1 MNDFWIVLLVIGLWF
16 FLQAYLL
23 PKLGINT

>member
-1 MNDFWIVLLVIGLWF
+1 MKEALFLLAIVGLWF

-23 PKLGINT
+23 PKLGIST